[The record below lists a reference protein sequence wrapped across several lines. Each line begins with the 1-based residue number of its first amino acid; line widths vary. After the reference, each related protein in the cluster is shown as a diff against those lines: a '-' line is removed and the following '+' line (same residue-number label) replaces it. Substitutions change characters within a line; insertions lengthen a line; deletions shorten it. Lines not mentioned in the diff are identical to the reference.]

1 MKSMKRNFWKKTAAG
16 IMAVMIL
23 SGGVPILDMPSMS
36 MFDMTAS
43 AASTQYISL
52 DTTARYKVTVEWN
65 VENDNDNG
73 DNYFE
78 LTYRNYTDRSLE
90 LNEMN
95 NVYGYAASVIQS
107 NAAQKT
113 GSQSATFI
121 LPSPPTA
128 IRYSCYGKTADKSEW
143 YINRIKVEV
152 VNDYYAADSGKPR
165 SIDLWKGSFG
175 MNMSHVG
182 GRSNAATLSFSG
194 SEPTFSKW
202 DNDNGSDKTQ
212 FTLNYFKDGFFPSI
226 NGVEEIFGSNTINF
240 SGFSSQADGVTYSY
254 YPGCPY
260 DQFGAK
266 WPTGK
271 AFLTSFSSR
280 GGWSYNEMF
289 QAGHLVLRDTNYSYT
304 PYTITITF
312 RYNNNLS
319 KSKTVNI
326 IPPYYNLT
334 VGNSSHGTLTVNPT
348 GSVAA
353 RTPVQV
359 TAKATDIG
367 YIPYRMEYNATPTSC
382 SFWYFN
388 KHENGVWQGTN
399 NMPNYDVNNLYAT
412 FKDVWGVGQGANGS
426 KDHPYLIS
434 STEGWD
440 LLCDSL
446 EDADLYNGV
455 KGKYFQLT
463 KDITVNRMVGSDSH
477 PFEGTFDGNGKTLT
491 FSCTP
496 TDNYAAP
503 FRKLKGTESAHAK
516 ISNLTVKTTITAKDY
531 RHIAGLVALH
541 EGYLDITNCNAN
553 VTLKASVGNN
563 NPADLYPAGLVSQ
576 SNGNLTISGCKVTGN
591 IETNGKYAG
600 GFVGIAQDAMTIE
613 NSMSSV
619 TINSTVSGDGTHGGF
634 VGVVQTKSV
643 LTINGCVFNGRLL
656 GADTN
661 SCGGFI
667 GWRNSG
673 AEICN
678 SLFAPAE
685 VTVKKDGSATFSRN
699 TVDTYNCYYTYLFND
714 GTNHVSGSANDA
726 TKPDR
731 WYNGK
736 QAHTVTAGENV
747 TINYGT
753 AKNTYSVSGIT
764 AYDTGLLYGG
774 KLYAGKNEQVYL
786 TLSYTGTSPAG
797 YNPSGYSVSLSN
809 GKMTMP
815 DNDVIVN
822 AVYKANTYSVVFNK
836 NASDATG
843 TMAAQSFTYDA
854 EKALTANAFKRTG
867 WTFAGWATSA
877 NGDVVYTD
885 KQSIK
890 NLTAENGKT
899 VTLYAKWTQNDYTIS
914 KSAEHGTI
922 KVKVNNAETNT
933 AHYSDTVKV
942 EVTPDTGYYVK
953 SVKYNNKS
961 VTLQNNAG
969 SFTMPAENVTVN
981 AEMAKRNYDVSYDSG
996 IQHGTV
1002 TADKTNADYGEK
1014 VSVTVEPDT
1023 GYSIKNV
1030 TMNGTV
1036 LTPVN
1041 GTYEFNMPAGEAV
1054 LKAEFTA
1061 NDYTISLKPNVQN
1074 GTLRADK
1081 LTAKYGEK
1089 VTLTLTPDNNYIL
1102 KYVVVV
1108 GEKGADLTKVD
1119 DTHYS
1124 FNMPAEDVTV
1134 NCEYITFEKVE
1145 AVAPTCTEDGHIAYY
1160 LGSDGLF
1167 YADTNGTLVEDINN
1181 DRIINQADIVVKA
1194 TGHSYVVDS
1203 SVWAEVNDHYYVTV
1217 YAKCSVCGKVDSIGY
1232 ANVSYDD
1239 YEITKEATADETGIK
1254 TYTATV
1260 DYMGEEFTVTKNVEI
1275 PKIQA
1280 VASVNGTAYDSLKD
1294 AIKAADDGDV
1304 VILGDDVNESGLYL
1318 GDYYKPVTLDLNH
1331 HTVVLGS
1338 LNIEDNL
1345 TIKNGTLTCYISN
1358 SNVGNDDTLTLD
1370 AATINAPNGLQWLA
1384 TNIAVTNG
1392 SKLNLS
1398 ENVYCGGGS
1407 EDGFSLT
1414 IDDTSSV
1421 VLNNTVPSGYNEELV
1436 RSEFGKYLPD
1446 GYSFVYN
1453 ETKYEYEIVDA
1464 NGKVVTDPI
1473 QIPAPSYHISVTDG
1487 KLSTGKT
1494 SGDIQ
1499 VSKLVTVKAGTVA
1512 GKTFSHWERN
1522 GKKVSTNATYSFY
1535 MPSEDVTLTAVFNE
1549 TAADPAGT
1557 AIIESVKAASNK
1569 LSFVSVLNIPK
1580 NCKYVKGGLVAT
1592 TDATIGENVS
1602 ADSAQFVKLSTKAT
1616 ANSKNVKYTWTKSV
1630 SGETVVYVRAYLVYK
1645 DSNGKEQTVY
1655 SACVM
1660 ADKNGEIRVK

>member
-23 SGGVPILDMPSMS
+23 SGGVPILDMPGLFEKSAI
-36 MFDMTAS
+36 TA
-43 AASTQYISL
+43 
-52 DTTARYKVTVEWN
+52 K
-65 VENDNDNG
+65 
-73 DNYFE
+73 
-78 LTYRNYTDRSLE
+78 
-90 LNEMN
+90 
-95 NVYGYAASVIQS
+95 
-107 NAAQKT
+107 
-113 GSQSATFI
+113 
-121 LPSPPTA
+121 
-128 IRYSCYGKTADKSEW
+128 ADD
-143 YINRIKVEV
+143 YVEV
-152 VNDYYAADSGKPR
+152 TKADGYDGIVNRVLSGAHVKLMNDITIERYDESIWIGGSPV
-165 SIDLWKGSFG
+165 IDLNGHCLYLKGS
-175 MNMSHVG
+175 
-182 GRSNAATLSFSG
+182 
-194 SEPTFSKW
+194 
-202 DNDNGSDKTQ
+202 
-212 FTLNYFKDGFFPSI
+212 
-226 NGVEEIFGSNTINF
+226 
-240 SGFSSQADGVTYSY
+240 
-254 YPGCPY
+254 
-260 DQFGAK
+260 GA
-266 WPTGK
+266 W
-271 AFLTSFSSR
+271 FYL
-280 GGWSYNEMF
+280 
-289 QAGHLVLRDTNYSYT
+289 Q
-304 PYTITITF
+304 
-312 RYNNNLS
+312 
-319 KSKTVNI
+319 
-326 IPPYYNLT
+326 
-334 VGNSSHGTLTVNPT
+334 NSSDPCTLTVKDSTIDPNT
-348 GSVAA
+348 YQVGQKIGAIVIDNSVDKPASCVA
-353 RTPVQV
+353 VAQDGIFV
-359 TAKATDIG
+359 LESGAIIGNIDIG
-367 YIPYRMEYNATPTSC
+367 N
-382 SFWYFN
+382 F
-388 KHENGVWQGTN
+388 H
-399 NMPNYDVNNLYAT
+399 
-412 FKDVWGVGQGANGS
+412 
-426 KDHPYLIS
+426 
-434 STEGWD
+434 
-440 LLCDSL
+440 
-446 EDADLYNGV
+446 YNGV
-455 KGKYFQLT
+455 KVKFTSPYGYYSSVASGKIEYTDKCSAPVGERTANITYGNGKTATLKHGSVNSDYYFG
-463 KDITVNRMVGSDSH
+463 KGSDGSAEKPYTISNRDGWNAFCEALLDKDKYNRFSGKIVQLGSNISVSRMAGSSDH
-477 PFEGTFDGNGKTLT
+477 DFCGIFNGNGKTLT
-491 FSCTP
+491 F
-496 TDNYAAP
+496 NYGSDKAFSNEQYIAP
-503 FRKLKGTESAHAK
+503 FRYVTTVTPEGGEEIPVTIK
-516 ISNLTVKTTITAKDY
+516 NLHV
-531 RHIAGLVALH
+531 
-541 EGYLDITNCNAN
+541 
-553 VTLKASVGNN
+553 
-563 NPADLYPAGLVSQ
+563 
-576 SNGNLTISGCKVTGN
+576 NGNIYTSA
-591 IETNGKYAG
+591 KYAA
-600 GFVGIAQDAMTIE
+600 GIISRHWGTVNVE
-613 NSMSSV
+613 NCRSSIVIHSSV
-619 TINSTVSGDGTHGGF
+619 NGDGTHGGITA
-634 VGVVQTKSV
+634 VQGNGTLNVK
-643 LTINGCVFNGRLL
+643 GCVFDGKLL
-656 GADTN
+656 GSSTN
-661 SCGGFI
+661 ACGGFV
-667 GWRNSG
+667 GWRKGTVNVS
-673 AEICN
+673 N
-678 SLFAPAE
+678 SLYAPAGVSGSE
-685 VTVKKDGSATFSRN
+685 TWMSSADGYTLSRRNATSIN
-699 TVDTYNCYYTYLFND
+699 NCYYTTPF
-714 GTNHVSGSANDA
+714 GT
-726 TKPDR
+726 TQ
-731 WYNGK
+731 GK
-736 QAHTVTAGENV
+736 QAHIISAGKDV
-747 TINYGT
+747 TISLADGSTVGVNY
-753 AKNTYSVSGIT
+753 
-764 AYDTGLLYGG
+764 
-774 KLYAGKNEQVYL
+774 
-786 TLSYTGTSPAG
+786 
-797 YNPSGYSVSLSN
+797 N
-809 GKMTMP
+809 GKVYAANSEKVNLKLEYKENAPTGYTTTFTASAGTLNGNTLTMP
-815 DNDVIVN
+815 NSDVIIN
-822 AVYKANTYSVVFNK
+822 ASNIANTYSVVFNK

-885 KQSIK
+885 KQAVK

-922 KVKVNNAETNT
+922 KVKVNNSETST

-1119 DTHYS
+1119 DTHYT

-1134 NCEYITFEKVE
+1134 NCEYITFTKVE

-1203 SVWAEVNDHYYVTV
+1203 SEWAEVNDHYYVTV

-1358 SNVGNDDTLTLD
+1358 CNTGNDNTLTLD

-1384 TNIAVTNG
+1384 THIAVKNG

-1549 TAADPAGT
+1549 IAADPAGT